1 MVVCPRVLLS
11 SVTAYMPAMAMGVL
25 VYPTT
30 RMGNAIVLVSDSLSC
45 VLVCLQHLQYR
56 SLLIRVGETAEGE
69 LPSDLRGSLKSVG
82 TISVSLWEITGVK
95 TDPRVRHG
103 NNSSSHEKIQQ
114 VSEKSLKGEARSH
127 QVTYEGQ
134 LTQLNTKL
142 THGQF

>member
-1 MVVCPRVLLS
+1 M
-11 SVTAYMPAMAMGVL
+11 
-25 VYPTT
+25 
-30 RMGNAIVLVSDSLSC
+30 
-45 VLVCLQHLQYR
+45 QHLQYR

-69 LPSDLRGSLKSVG
+69 LPADLRGSLKSVG

-95 TDPRVRHG
+95 IDPRVRHG

-127 QVTYEGQ
+127 QVTYEDTSHSQ
-134 LTQLNTKL
+134 APEL